1 MFAYVA
7 HVCPS
12 YIINLEIL
20 KSCQPTLENGLIHP
34 FSENTG
40 YIYIYIYIYI
50 YTHTRIYTYLS
61 LLKRCPISETR

>member
-20 KSCQPTLENGLIHP
+20 KSCQPTLENGLIH
-34 FSENTG
+34 FLK
-40 YIYIYIYIYI
+40 IQAIYI
-50 YTHTRIYTYLS
+50 YTHTYIYLS
-61 LLKRCPISETR
+61 LIVKRVSDF